1 MNDSVKVIGS
11 IWASTDGL
19 NIYRIDHINTRAY
32 FITLLDN
39 EIHKVTKTWI
49 YKQATIWDTK
59 ATKEQKQQFEEET
72 K

>member
-1 MNDSVKVIGS
+1 MSDSVKVIGS

-19 NIYRIDHINTRAY
+19 NIYRIDQIDKSGY

-39 EIHKVTKTWI
+39 EINKVTKTWV
-49 YKQATIWDTK
+49 YKQATIYDTK
-59 ATKEQKQQFEEET
+59 ATKAQKQQFEEET